1 MPKLLLDIQDV
12 TGSPIAGDTVTLEA
26 PAPRPAAGGKVTRPY
41 RHIVDLD
48 DAGRAEVTVESGP
61 LRVMFHDTLGR
72 ETVVDT
78 RVPADGDE
86 FTLGA
91 LITTPD
97 DLVDDPVTVAEL
109 LALKTGPQGERGP
122 QGEQGEPGP
131 KGPAGAKGAKG
142 DTGAQGERGPA
153 GPQGE
158 QGERG
163 PQGPQG
169 EQGEPGPKGPAGAK
183 GAKGD
188 TGAQGERGPAGP
200 QGEQGERG
208 PQGEPGTT
216 SWDGIT
222 NKPDNLARVQVVN
235 ALPSS
240 PARNTLYLIPE

>member
-72 ETVVDT
+72 ETVIDT
-78 RVPADGDE
+78 RVPSKGDV
-86 FTLGA
+86 FSLGS

-97 DLVDDPVTVAEL
+97 DTVDDMTVAEF
-109 LALKTGPQGERGP
+109 LAMKQGPAGP
-122 QGEQGEPGP
+122 QGEPGP
-131 KGPAGAKGAKG
+131 KGDRG
-142 DTGAQGERGPA
+142 DV

-158 QGERG
+158 TG

-169 EQGEPGPKGPAGAK
+169 VKGETGARGETGPAGEA
-183 GAKGD
+183 GPQGVKGD
-188 TGAQGERGPAGP
+188 TGAPGPQGKPGPKGDRGDVGPAGP
-200 QGEQGERG
+200 A
-208 PQGEPGTT
+208 GTT

-222 NKPDNLARVQVVN
+222 NKPTNLARVQVVT

-240 PARNTLYLIPE
+240 PVQNTLYVIPE

>member
-1 MPKLLLDIQDV
+1 MPRLLIDIQDV
-12 TGSPIAGDTVTLEA
+12 TGRPIAGDTVTLEA
-26 PAPRPAAGGKVTRPY
+26 PQPRPAAGGKVTRPY
-41 RHIVDLD
+41 RHLVDLD
-48 DAGRAEVTVESGP
+48 ADGQADVTIERGP
-61 LRVMFHDTLGR
+61 LRVIFHDGYGR
-72 ETVVDT
+72 ETVIDT

-109 LALKTGPQGERGP
+109 LALKTGPQGEQGERGP
-122 QGEQGEPGP
+122 Q
-131 KGPAGAKGAKG
+131 GPAGAKGAKG

-158 QGERG
+158 
-163 PQGPQG
+163 
-169 EQGEPGPKGPAGAK
+169 
-183 GAKGD
+183 
-188 TGAQGERGPAGP
+188 
-200 QGEQGERG
+200 
-208 PQGEPGTT
+208 PGTT

-222 NKPDNLARVQVVN
+222 NKPSDLARVQVVN